1 MVNPSS
7 PFLSCPTPSSQGEIM
22 TAESP
27 CQVPWELQ
35 GLAFTAELVKLQS
48 PV

>member
-1 MVNPSS
+1 M
-7 PFLSCPTPSSQGEIM
+7 PSSQGEIM
-22 TAESP
+22 TAETP

-35 GLAFTAELVKLQS
+35 GLTFSAEPVKLQS